1 MQFDS
6 LPQPNTAPAQ
16 SPDDL
21 LADTEAAKYL
31 NVAIQTVRN
40 WRWKRTGPK
49 WSRIGQR
56 IIRYRRRDLD
66 DFIAR
71 GASEQDAAA

>member
-1 MQFDS
+1 METN
-6 LPQPNTAPAQ
+6 LTPTAPAQ

-21 LADTEAAKYL
+21 LPDIEAAKYL

>member
-1 MQFDS
+1 METN
-6 LPQPNTAPAQ
+6 LTPTAPAQ

-21 LADTEAAKYL
+21 LPDTEAAKYL

>member
-1 MQFDS
+1 MDKN
-6 LPQPNTAPAQ
+6 PAPHEPAP

-31 NVAIQTVRN
+31 HVAVQTLRN

-49 WSRIGQR
+49 WARIGQR
-56 IIRYRRRDLD
+56 IVRYRRRDLD
-66 DFIAR
+66 AFVAS
-71 GASEQDAAA
+71 GAAEKDAAA